1 VVARPVGDRDA
12 GSKVPESSRPMGGF
26 VTALRR
32 HEEETAPE
40 HDDAASEFLEFL
52 PDSVRSFV
60 LHVFETQMYEFGESI
75 ISEGDEPESL
85 FFLVD
90 GMARVV
96 KQGPDGDEVALG
108 SLGPGDVFGE
118 TGILQ
123 GAARTA
129 TVRASS
135 KVVVRKL
142 SREVVGALLEEY
154 PQFAEALNEQTHTN
168 SVNRFLRTQSMFSTL
183 PYRTTARLAR
193 SVKTVE
199 LAGGDVVF
207 SEGDPADCL
216 YLVQHGRLRVYA
228 EDDGAQRT
236 LRYLR
241 SGDMFGEAALNSQ
254 TIRSASIVA
263 LEGTGLLEVG
273 TETVREVAADH
284 PELEARIAE
293 IVSSRRRL
301 QGVPLDFS
309 DELDEARAPE
319 HPSPTTRSGEIADPE
334 LAASTELEGMVQ
346 QSPTRR
352 RRRFTFVRQLDEMD
366 CGAACLGMVARAHGC
381 KVSLTYVRQESG
393 VSLNGTTLGGIRRGG
408 EAIGLTAR
416 SFRVSPERLGEIPL
430 PAILHWEGNHWVVLY
445 GVGSGSVR
453 IADPAIGLRRVS
465 REELDEKWTGY
476 AALLTPT
483 PALEDAPRAS
493 SGLRWVLPFLRP
505 HLRMLGFALAM
516 AIVAAAAEVAIPVL
530 TTSIIDK
537 GVLHDHRSTV
547 FSLGA
552 ATIGLALLSAGVL
565 YGQRRALTRAAVG
578 IDVASL
584 EKVTQTLL
592 GVPMSYFETRRSGDL
607 ERRLTSMQQVN
618 DVVTRQGVG
627 AITAIAQL
635 GLILAV
641 MFFYSALLA
650 GIFLGV
656 LVAYMMLIRIA
667 FVRVRPLY
675 AALEHAFGLFT
686 AKQIDLLK
694 GIEAVKVTGRRPG
707 IPKSVSDALRKLAQ
721 KRTEAGVA
729 SGMLSSVIVG
739 VGLATTGLFIFLG
752 SVMVIDHKFTLG
764 QLLAFNVLV
773 ALALAPAQ
781 LLASLWDDVQ
791 RSSVLLNRLQDIFE
805 QPLEQADRIGR
816 LSPVPTLEG
825 RVSLSHVGV
834 AYGVKSA
841 SSVSDDR
848 SYVLRDLDLDIPAGT
863 TVGIVG
869 RSGSGKSTLLKL
881 LAGLIEP
888 TVGSVRL
895 DAIDIAE
902 LDYGELRKRIGV
914 VQQAP
919 YLFNATIAENIALGD
934 VDPDVEQVRR
944 SAELANAHG
953 FIERLPLGYETK
965 VGDGGL
971 RLSGGETQ
979 RVAIARALY
988 WDPAIL
994 LLDEATS
1001 ALDSESER
1009 LVRDNLSR
1017 SLLGKTSFIAAH
1029 RLSTIRD
1036 ADLIMVLESGRLVEM
1051 GSHEQLIGRN
1061 ALYAYLYSQQV
1072 AS

>member
-1 VVARPVGDRDA
+1 MAGHVA
-12 GSKVPESSRPMGGF
+12 
-26 VTALRR
+26 ALRP
-32 HEEETAPE
+32 HLETAPE
-40 HDDAASEFLEFL
+40 QAEDAASEFLEFL

-75 ISEGDEPESL
+75 ISEGDEPDSL
-85 FFLVD
+85 FFLVE

-96 KQGPDGDEVALG
+96 KQSPDGDEVALG

-118 TGILQ
+118 TGILR
-123 GAARTA
+123 GGPRTA
-129 TVRASS
+129 TIRASS

-142 SREVVGALLEEY
+142 SREVAGALLKEY
-154 PQFAEALNEQTHTN
+154 PQFAEALHEQGHTN
-168 SVNRFLRTQSMFSTL
+168 SINRFLRTQSMFSTL

-199 LAGGDVVF
+199 LQGGDVVF
-207 SEGDPADCL
+207 SEGDLADCL
-216 YLVQHGRLRVYA
+216 YVVQHGRLRVYT
-228 EDDGAQRT
+228 DDEGTQRT

-241 SGDMFGEAALNSQ
+241 SGDMFGEAVLNAQ
-254 TIRSASIVA
+254 TVRSASIVA
-263 LEGTGLLEVG
+263 LEPTSLLQLQA
-273 TETVREVAADH
+273 ETVREMAAEH
-284 PELEARIAE
+284 PELEHRIAE

-319 HPSPTTRSGEIADPE
+319 QSGAGTKSPEIADPE
-334 LAASTELEGMVQ
+334 LAGSSDLDGVVQ
-346 QSPTRR
+346 QPPSRR
-352 RRRFTFVRQLDEMD
+352 RRHFAFVRQLDEMD

-393 VSLNGTTLGGIRRGG
+393 VSLNGTTLSGIRRGG
-408 EAIGLTAR
+408 EAIGLTTR
-416 SFRVSPERLGEIPL
+416 SFRVSPERLREIPL

-445 GVGSGSVR
+445 EVGSSSVR
-453 IADPAIGLRRVS
+453 IADPAIGLRRVP
-465 REELDEKWTGY
+465 RGELDEKWTGY

-483 PALEDAPRAS
+483 PALHDAPKAS

-505 HLRMLGFALAM
+505 HLRILGFALAM

-530 TTSIIDK
+530 TTSIIDN

-547 FSLGA
+547 IILGA
-552 ATIGLALLSAGVL
+552 ATIALALISAGVL

-584 EKVTQTLL
+584 EKVTETLL

-618 DVVTRQGVG
+618 DVVTRQGVA
-627 AITAIAQL
+627 AITAVAQL

-641 MFFYSALLA
+641 MFFYSPSLA

-656 LVAYMMLIRIA
+656 LVTYMVLIRFA

-707 IPKSVSDALRKLAQ
+707 IPKSVSDALRSLAQ
-721 KRTEAGVA
+721 KRTDAGAA
-729 SGMLSSVIVG
+729 SAMLSSAIVG

-752 SVMVIDHKFTLG
+752 SLMVIDHQFTLG

-773 ALALAPAQ
+773 ALALSPAQ

-805 QPLEQADRIGR
+805 QPLEQADRTGR

-825 RVSLSHVGV
+825 RVSLRRVGV
-834 AYGVKSA
+834 AYGVKRA
-841 SSVSDDR
+841 SSATDDR
-848 SYVLRDLDLDIPAGT
+848 SYVLRDIDFEIPAGT
-863 TVGIVG
+863 TVGVVG

-888 TVGSVRL
+888 TIGSVRF
-895 DAIDIAE
+895 DATDIAE
-902 LDYGELRKRIGV
+902 LDYGELRKRIGF

-934 VDPDVEQVRR
+934 PNPDIEQVRR
-944 SAELANAHG
+944 SAELAHAHA

-994 LLDEATS
+994 LMDEATS

-1036 ADLIMVLESGRLVEM
+1036 ADLIMVLESGRLVEI
-1051 GSHEQLIGRN
+1051 GRHEQLIARN
-1061 ALYAYLYSQQV
+1061 ALYAYLYSQQAV
-1072 AS
+1072 S